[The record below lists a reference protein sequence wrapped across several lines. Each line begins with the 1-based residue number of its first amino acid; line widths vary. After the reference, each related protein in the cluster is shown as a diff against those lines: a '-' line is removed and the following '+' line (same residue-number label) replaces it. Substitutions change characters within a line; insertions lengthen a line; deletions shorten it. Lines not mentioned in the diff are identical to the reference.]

1 MEALIR
7 ILKLIKPYW
16 RRIVLAG
23 IASLIVSGINGGLA
37 YLVKP
42 ALDGIF
48 LEKNKTL
55 LIIMPVAIL
64 ILYLLRGVF
73 SFVQSYLM
81 RATGAK
87 VVTDMRNRLFGH
99 LMYLPVGHYKKE
111 STGSILSRV
120 INDIGV
126 LQELLAYA
134 IRDLF
139 VESGTVIV
147 LLSVAFYRR
156 WDLALI
162 AVTVLPAAFY
172 GAGRFGERLK
182 RVSRKAQQKI
192 SVITEY
198 LTESFRGIKM
208 IKVFGREEDIV
219 KKFTE
224 KNQDFYRELLRS
236 ARLMEFTSLFME
248 FVGGL
253 GIAFIL
259 WYGGRLVI
267 TGAITPGDF
276 FSFLAAIFMVYTPAK
291 RLASANNGIQ
301 RAMASLERISEIEN
315 KEREK
320 DGSVKV
326 PPIKGKIEF
335 KNVSFSYPGV
345 SHEVLKDINLTIQ
358 KGEILAIVGKSGVGK
373 TTLID
378 LLPRFHDPSTGAI
391 YLDSIDIS
399 NASLESLRGQIGVV
413 SQDVILFNDTVRN
426 NIQFGRPDAREE
438 EIVSAAKAAFAHEFI
453 LELPQGY
460 DSVIGESGVRLS
472 GGQRQRLSIA
482 RAILK
487 NPPILILD
495 EATSSL
501 DTESEMMVQKALEN
515 LMENRTTFVIAHRIS
530 TVRRATRI
538 LVLDQGRIIESGTHE
553 ELIAKDGIYKKLHE
567 LQFTDQAAEL
577 L

>member
-1 MEALIR
+1 MKALIR

-315 KEREK
+315 KEQEK

-335 KNVSFSYPGV
+335 KNVSFGYPGV

-453 LELPQGY
+453 LELPHGY

-501 DTESEMMVQKALEN
+501 DTESEMIVQKALEN

-553 ELIAKDGIYKKLHE
+553 ELIAKSGIYKKLYE
-567 LQFTDQAAEL
+567 LQFTDQAAEFL
-577 L
+577 

>member
-315 KEREK
+315 KEQEK

-453 LELPQGY
+453 LELPHGY

-538 LVLDQGRIIESGTHE
+538 LVLDQRRIIESGTHE

>member
-315 KEREK
+315 KEQEK